1 MELLSDIL
9 HRHGALVVLGVVF
22 AEQLGLP
29 VPALPLLLAAGVLIG
44 TGHLD
49 WAGVFAAAMLATIV
63 ADGIWYVAG
72 RWRGRSVLSMLCRIA
87 LEADS
92 CIRRTETFFVKHGA
106 PSLILAKFI
115 PGLSTIAPPLAG
127 VMGLSFSAF
136 LLYDGLGAFIW
147 VGSGVG
153 FGYAFSDRVEQAAVY
168 AEHIT
173 PALALTLGT
182 GIAAYALYR
191 AISGRRRLK
200 GVPRIS
206 VEELADRLGGEDA
219 PLLIDVRAPEAI
231 QAEPGL
237 PGAVSLSLEDLDR
250 RHGTIS
256 RGRALVLYCA
266 CPGDVGS
273 ALAATRLQRLGFKQ
287 IHVLQGGLT
296 AWQAR
301 LNGGSIR
308 KQVPL
313 VSLAT

>member
-1 MELLSDIL
+1 MELLTDIL

-49 WAGVFAAAMLATIV
+49 WAGVFAAAMLATIL

-127 VMGLSFSAF
+127 VMGLSVSAF

-147 VGSGVG
+147 VGSGIG
-153 FGYAFSDRVEQAAVY
+153 FGYVFSDRVEQAVVY

-182 GIAAYALYR
+182 GVAAYGLYR

-200 GVPRIS
+200 QVSRIS
-206 VEELADRLGGEDA
+206 VEELTDRLRSDDA

-231 QAEPGL
+231 QAEHGL
-237 PGAVSLSLEDLDR
+237 PGAVPLSLEDLDR

-266 CPGDVGS
+266 CPGDVSS
-273 ALAATRLQRLGFKQ
+273 ALAATRLQRLGFEQ
-287 IHVLQGGLT
+287 VHVLEGGLT

-301 LNGGSIR
+301 LNGGTIGE
-308 KQVPL
+308 QLPL